1 MVLRAVQVIAI
12 DCHAWVLP
20 EIVRM
25 VLKLFPSMALVAV
38 KSIWAS
44 VSVLY
49 NLVDSVPSSALLRPV
64 RILVWL
70 ATEILP
76 VMSIDANLSLMV
88 SLLVGTP
95 SRLEVVHIEVGIA
108 VKPLN

>member
-1 MVLRAVQVIAI
+1 
-12 DCHAWVLP
+12 
-20 EIVRM
+20 
-25 VLKLFPSMALVAV
+25 MALVAV
-38 KSIWAS
+38 ETIWAS

-49 NLVDSVPSSALLRPV
+49 NLVNSVPGSALLRPV

-95 SRLEVVHIEVGIA
+95 SRLKVVHIEVGIA
-108 VKPLN
+108 VKSLNQID